1 MSFLN
6 PLFLIGSLVLA
17 VPILVHLVKKDKSEI
32 VRFSSLMFLLRI
44 PKKAIRQQKLRNL
57 LLMAMRLLLIAF
69 LIAAFARPYLV
80 RSDDALVP
88 ESGDQAVVIMLD
100 NSYSMTYG
108 TTFERMKDEV
118 SGRIDALAPGEPAAL
133 VSFSDRASLL
143 GSPSDDP
150 AALKALLDTVE
161 PSSNGTSYY
170 EAFALADRVLA
181 QLAGYDR
188 ELVVVSDFQRNGWTR
203 TSRESVI
210 DANVRTELVDLGV
223 ENPDN
228 VGIDTVGVDATVF
241 TRTYEGQLLARVN
254 NHNLANPG
262 NVSVALEI
270 NDRIV
275 DRQDVAIPA
284 ASSVL
289 AEFTGFDLPLGYS
302 RGRVQIEEE
311 DQLASDNEFRFVI
324 LRRDRLRVLVA
335 DAGRS
340 EQSFFLEQAFNAAPD
355 LPFEIELRQAN
366 DVNPAELE
374 EFEVVIINDVP
385 QLTDAFRDKLDE
397 LRAMGQGQL
406 IFLGENANIDWW
418 NTYSALP
425 VRLGAKVFVES
436 DRDQAFYSLTTYERS
451 HDVFSPLEEGARLTL
466 NSARF
471 FAFSEIE
478 PKEGAVTVASFE
490 DGSSAIV
497 DSGADDPGLLVV
509 GSPVDNVWNDL
520 PLNVS
525 FLPLVHE
532 MARYLARYNDSS
544 AWYQLGEAVGL
555 TVGAEEPAALIDP
568 NGDRISVPETSTT
581 GRRFFSPD
589 LAGFHELRIGPDTT
603 HIAVNAPTSESIL
616 DRMVPDDLMAS
627 VQRLEGEVTRGALI
641 EEVGGN
647 DYAERQNWWWY
658 LFLFAL
664 LLGIG
669 EIYLGNRVTESVS
682 QRSPAASKAS

>member
-1 MSFLN
+1 M
-6 PLFLIGSLVLA
+6 
-17 VPILVHLVKKDKSEI
+17 
-32 VRFSSLMFLLRI
+32 
-44 PKKAIRQQKLRNL
+44 
-57 LLMAMRLLLIAF
+57 
-69 LIAAFARPYLV
+69 
-80 RSDDALVP
+80 
-88 ESGDQAVVIMLD
+88 
-100 NSYSMTYG
+100 
-108 TTFERMKDEV
+108 
-118 SGRIDALAPGEPAAL
+118 
-133 VSFSDRASLL
+133 
-143 GSPSDDP
+143 
-150 AALKALLDTVE
+150 
-161 PSSNGTSYY
+161 
-170 EAFALADRVLA
+170 
-181 QLAGYDR
+181 
-188 ELVVVSDFQRNGWTR
+188 
-203 TSRESVI
+203 
-210 DANVRTELVDLGV
+210 
-223 ENPDN
+223 
-228 VGIDTVGVDATVF
+228 
-241 TRTYEGQLLARVN
+241 
-254 NHNLANPG
+254 
-262 NVSVALEI
+262 
-270 NDRIV
+270 
-275 DRQDVAIPA
+275 
-284 ASSVL
+284 
-289 AEFTGFDLPLGYS
+289 
-302 RGRVQIEEE
+302 
-311 DQLASDNEFRFVI
+311 
-324 LRRDRLRVLVA
+324 LVA

-340 EQSFFLEQAFNAAPD
+340 EQSFFLEQAFNSAPD

-385 QLTDAFRDKLDE
+385 QLTDAFRDKLDQ